1 MSNSKNGSLVGQI
14 IKGAVSLVAIL
25 FTAKQGHNKW
35 KDRNKGKNS

>member
-1 MSNSKNGSLVGQI
+1 MSNSKNGGILGQI
-14 IKGAVSLVAIL
+14 IKGAFTLATVL